1 MVEMAGSHAGVVEI
15 PHFGG
20 RKMKVPG
27 DRTFAEWTATFIADE
42 KMQLH
47 TDMEAWLQYVKAS
60 DYSQEDLA
68 GSDTNDYQ
76 GTISVIHTDQSGSD
90 LRTYNLEN
98 AFPTEL
104 AQLDLSYDNFD
115 TIAESEQTMQLLEGS
130 DGIIQQVAG
139 KYSDYLRYAIIG
151 VASLYA
157 TSVYKS
163 EDEKSN
169 YTNIAVPLGTLI
181 IMQILATFFIDNAM
195 TKALLVTISC
205 AWFLLGFIANIL
217 PIIKA

>member
-1 MVEMAGSHAGVVEI
+1 MSDDN
-15 PHFGG
+15 FNKSSGG
-20 RKMKVPG
+20 NTCIVLSCFVG
-27 DRTFAEWTATFIADE
+27 AVA
-42 KMQLH
+42 L
-47 TDMEAWLQYVKAS
+47 
-60 DYSQEDLA
+60 
-68 GSDTNDYQ
+68 
-76 GTISVIHTDQSGSD
+76 SVF
-90 LRTYNLEN
+90 TYNLGKIEGAKQQSLEN
-98 AFPTEL
+98 FA
-104 AQLDLSYDNFD
+104 
-115 TIAESEQTMQLLEGS
+115 TIAESEQTMQLLES
-130 DGIIQQVAG
+130 SSGIIQQFAG
-139 KYSDYLRYAIIG
+139 KHSDLLRYAIIG

-157 TSVYKS
+157 TSVYKT

>member
-1 MVEMAGSHAGVVEI
+1 MSDDNFNKSSGGNACMV
-15 PHFGG
+15 
-20 RKMKVPG
+20 
-27 DRTFAEWTATFIADE
+27 
-42 KMQLH
+42 
-47 TDMEAWLQYVKAS
+47 
-60 DYSQEDLA
+60 LA
-68 GSDTNDYQ
+68 CLVGA
-76 GTISVIHTDQSGSD
+76 VAMSGY
-90 LRTYNLEN
+90 TYNLGKIEGAKQQSLEN
-98 AFPTEL
+98 FA
-104 AQLDLSYDNFD
+104 